1 MVETEEQVVV
11 EAKVQVVGKD
21 SFTVDI
27 AIWYTFK
34 RGRVRS
40 W

>member
-1 MVETEEQVVV
+1 MVETEEQLVV

-21 SFTVDI
+21 SFTV
-27 AIWYTFK
+27 ATATWHTFR